1 MDVRDLLADRY
12 ELRGVLGRGGMA
24 EVHDGWDTRLSRPVA
39 IKLMYPAFT
48 ADADMRRRFEDEAR
62 AAAGLNH
69 PNIVAV
75 HDCGEHDGCPFIV
88 MERLPGRTL
97 QDDIHL
103 GPMPPQRVRSMLRDV
118 LGALACAHTAGVVHR
133 DIKPGN
139 VLIAPNSG
147 AMKVADFG
155 IAKTAGSALTATGQ
169 LVGTMAY
176 MSPERVAGA
185 PASVADDLYAVGV
198 MGYEALTGC
207 RPFPQENPAALLHAI
222 LDAPPPPISAMRPD
236 VDPALAATIDR
247 AMARDVTQR
256 FGSAEHMQAA
266 LSGAPSA
273 LVMGPAPAPAS
284 APRPATKILAEP
296 LAPSA
301 NYFVAP
307 APRRRP
313 MSRERK
319 LLLAAAGFVVVV
331 VAGLA
336 VALDPSSSTQPPRP
350 VGTSTPA
357 PPPPPPTTAP
367 PPPAVPVF
375 EAPNAEKKD
384 EPKREERGRGNGGR
398 GEEGRGNGNDG
409 RGNGNE
415 GNRGRGNGP

>member
-1 MDVRDLLADRY
+1 MDGRDLLADRY
-12 ELRGVLGRGGMA
+12 EVRGVLGRGGMA
-24 EVHDGWDTRLSRPVA
+24 EVRDGWDTRLNRPVA

-48 ADADMRRRFEDEAR
+48 ADTDMRRRFEDEAR
-62 AAAGLNH
+62 AAAALNH

-75 HDCGEHDGCPFIV
+75 HDCGEHNGCPFIV

-97 QDDIHL
+97 QDDINL
-103 GPMPPQRVRSMLRDV
+103 GPMPPERVRSMLHDV
-118 LGALACAHTAGVVHR
+118 LGALACAHAAGIVHR

-155 IAKTAGSALTATGQ
+155 IAKTAGATLTATGQ
-169 LVGTMAY
+169 IVGTMAY

-198 MGYEALTGC
+198 MGYEALTGR

-222 LDAPPPPISAMRPD
+222 LDAPPPPISALRPD
-236 VDPALAATIDR
+236 VNPALAATIDR

-256 FGSAEHMQAA
+256 FGSAEHMRAA

-273 LVMGPAPAPAS
+273 LLMGPAPAAAS
-284 APRPATKILAEP
+284 RPATKILAEP

-301 NYFVAP
+301 AYFVPP

-319 LLLAAAGFVVVV
+319 LLLAAAGFVALV

-336 VALDPSSSTQPPRP
+336 LALDPSSSTPPP
-350 VGTSTPA
+350 QQISTSTPA
-357 PPPPPPTTAP
+357 QPPPPPPTTAAP
-367 PPPAVPVF
+367 PPSSA
-375 EAPNAEKKD
+375 APIVEQPKPPKKGNGN
-384 EPKREERGRGNGGR
+384 GRGNGKK
-398 GEEGRGNGNDG
+398 DD
-409 RGNGNE
+409 
-415 GNRGRGNGP
+415 

>member
-1 MDVRDLLADRY
+1 MDGRDLLADRY

-24 EVHDGWDTRLSRPVA
+24 EVHDGWDTRLHRPVA
-39 IKLMYPAFT
+39 IKVLYPAFT
-48 ADADMRRRFEDEAR
+48 ADTDMRRRFEEEAR
-62 AAAGLNH
+62 AAAALNH
-69 PNIVAV
+69 PNIVSV
-75 HDCGEHDGCPFIV
+75 HDCGEHDGSPFIV

-97 QDDIHL
+97 QDEIAM
-103 GPMPPQRVRSMLRDV
+103 GPMPPPRVRSVLDDV
-118 LGALACAHTAGVVHR
+118 LGALACAHAAGIVHR

-139 VLIAPNSG
+139 VLINPNSG

-155 IAKTAGSALTATGQ
+155 IAKTAGSTLTATGQ
-169 LVGTMAY
+169 IVGTMAY

-198 MGYEALTGC
+198 MGYEALTGQ

-222 LDAPPPPISAMRPD
+222 LDEPPPPIGVTRPD

-247 AMARDVTQR
+247 AMARDVSQR
-256 FGSAEHMQAA
+256 FGSAEHMRAA
-266 LSGAPSA
+266 LMGAPSA
-273 LVMGPAPAPAS
+273 LLMGPAPAA

-307 APRRRP
+307 PPRRRS

-319 LLLAAAGFVVVV
+319 LLLAAAGFVAFV

-336 VALDPSSSTQPPRP
+336 LALDPSSSTPPP
-350 VGTSTPA
+350 QQVSTSTPA
-357 PPPPPPTTAP
+357 QPPPPPAPTSSLPPTSTAAPIVENPKP
-367 PPPAVPVF
+367 PKPP
-375 EAPNAEKKD
+375 KK
-384 EPKREERGRGNGGR
+384 GNGN
-398 GEEGRGNGNDG
+398 GRGNGNGKKDD
-409 RGNGNE
+409 
-415 GNRGRGNGP
+415 